1 MINLHTELLDEL
13 KGDELA
19 IFCQIIRHIDND
31 KKCFPSRARLS
42 KLTGYGREKIKK
54 VIASLIDK
62 KIISTK
68 QSKEEGKFSKTI
80 YTILTDKAGV
90 YVSTKNKEL
99 HRATGLRSTETPHT
113 ENQPLSIIQDISIIQ
128 DNNKSDYELKLEGY
142 IKGLQKETDYIK
154 GMYALHKLKDKR
166 LGQLVNHFKNFCLT
180 LPDQSK
186 PKDLNHFRN
195 FFTKWV
201 KQQFDEGKYSHY
213 TTKRL
218 KGSL

>member
-1 MINLHTELLDEL
+1 MINLHTELLDDL
-13 KGDELA
+13 NGDELA

-62 KIISTK
+62 KIIDAK

-90 YVSTKNKEL
+90 YVSTKDKEL
-99 HRATGLRSTETPHT
+99 HRDTGSRSTEKPHT

-128 DNNKSDYELKLEGY
+128 DNNKSDYEKKIDLFRLEVG
-142 IKGLQKETDYIK
+142 KDLDYVK
-154 GMYALHKLKDKR
+154 GMYSIYKLRDRHLSQILNKYNKFLLTLTDKSKPQDFNHYRNLFNKWIKDKFEN
-166 LGQLVNHFKNFCLT
+166 GQFAQH
-180 LPDQSK
+180 
-186 PKDLNHFRN
+186 
-195 FFTKWV
+195 
-201 KQQFDEGKYSHY
+201 